1 MFKMILGGALVLG
14 LVGYGVISPD
24 QIQAAGNK
32 VKDSVTWMVD
42 KVDEQDCE
50 GWKPPKVTVT
60 ELGND

>member
-42 KVDEQDCE
+42 KVDEQDFE
-50 GWKPPKVTVT
+50 GWKPPKVNVT